1 MSYKFCFIFESDA
14 LASQVM
20 DEGIDMAFAAAAFDQ
35 EVTIIMTAQNS
46 PLVHRHNESQH
57 RLIKKLKSLSMYG
70 IEQLFVLDDTEE
82 LMPGW
87 ETIDADQYKQALN
100 TANQVMVF

>member
-1 MSYKFCFIFESDA
+1 MSDTFCFVFESDA
-14 LASQVM
+14 FTSQVM

-35 EVTIIMTAQNS
+35 AVTVILTAKNS
-46 PLVHRHNESQH
+46 RLVHQHNQSQH

-87 ETIDADQYKQALN
+87 ETIDADQYQQALN